1 MAVRVR
7 FPLRVLQTKEFA
19 EKSNSFL
26 FIAEYF
32 PHFYR
37 KKFLF
42 LQKMIKFVKRK
53 LHTKIV
59 SECKTVIFSGLAF
72 IG

>member
-7 FPLRVLQTKEFA
+7 FPLRVLQTKRVRR
-19 EKSNSFL
+19 KSEL
-26 FIAEYF
+26 FFVYRRIF

-42 LQKMIKFVKRK
+42 SQKMIKFVKRK

-59 SECKTVIFSGLAF
+59 SEYKTVIFSGLAF
-72 IG
+72 MY